1 MNAPKKIETTFSSRR
16 REPELMAEVQRIFHD
31 WLRLGVLD
39 DVLIDVADYRHVA
52 GGPGFLLIGHECNY
66 RVRLT
71 ETGVLE
77 ARCSQK
83 RAFANGRC
91 PVAETFTRGVK
102 ICRMLE
108 EHSGRTRLF
117 DCSRVRVA
125 ARDRLST
132 RRPGFSIEEFAWHVR
147 QSLSRELFTVPQVK
161 VRSDRE
167 FPLAEVKWVAE
178 RTMQGLD
185 ERAYHPGT
193 TGAVG

>member
-1 MNAPKKIETTFSSRR
+1 
-16 REPELMAEVQRIFHD
+16 MAEVQRIFYD

-39 DVLIDVADYRHVA
+39 DVLVDVADYRHVA

-66 RVRLT
+66 QVRLT
-71 ETGVLE
+71 DNGVLE

-83 RAFANGRC
+83 RVFANGRC

-102 ICRMLE
+102 VCRMLE

-132 RRPGFSIEEFAWHVR
+132 RRPGFSIEEFAWQVR
-147 QSLSRELFTVPQVK
+147 HSLSRELFTVPQVK
-161 VRSDRE
+161 GRWGRE
-167 FPLAEVKWVAE
+167 FPIVEAKWVAD
-178 RTMQGLD
+178 RTFQGLD
-185 ERAYHPGT
+185 DHVYHASALAGV
-193 TGAVG
+193 GAE